1 MTQPV
6 VYVTTIRIKEDKFQE
21 YQRFYAELL
30 KAVEKNEP
38 RLIAFHLFANEDGT
52 EMTNIQVHPD
62 SASMDTHMQVL
73 AEKMGLLADDITEVL
88 QFLEVVRVEV
98 YGTPG
103 DRAMEMDKRLME
115 AGVPY
120 TFKQRHVGG
129 LTRSSPG

>member
-6 VYVTTIRIKEDKFQE
+6 VYVTTFRIKEGKSQE

-30 KAVEKNEP
+30 KAVEANEP
-38 RLIAFHLFANEDGT
+38 RIIAFHLFANEDGT

-62 SASMDTHMQVL
+62 AASMDNHMQVL
-73 AEKMGLLADDITEVL
+73 AAKMGMLAGDLTKVL

-103 DRAMEMDKRLME
+103 DRAMAMDKSLMD

-120 TFKQRHVGG
+120 TFKQRHVDG
-129 LTRSSPG
+129 LTPRP